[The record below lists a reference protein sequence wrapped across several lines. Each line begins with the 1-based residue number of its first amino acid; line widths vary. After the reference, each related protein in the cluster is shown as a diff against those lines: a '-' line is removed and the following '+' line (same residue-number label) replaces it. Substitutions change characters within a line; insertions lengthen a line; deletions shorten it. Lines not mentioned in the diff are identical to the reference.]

1 MAEAAGLVLAAG
13 AGRRFGGPKLALS
26 FAGSTVIGSVVAAL
40 REAGVAP
47 IVVVIGPHSVDVAA
61 ALAGLD
67 TVIAVNEDPDRGMV
81 SSIQAGLRAL
91 PESAPS
97 FLVALGDQPRLRS
110 EDIGRLLS
118 AHRESGKTIALPT
131 HAGKRGHPVL
141 FDARCRAEILALGDE
156 GTLRDVVHAHPDD
169 LVEVELPSDAV
180 IRDIDTQE
188 DYQDELRRAG
198 E

>member
-1 MAEAAGLVLAAG
+1 VAEAAGIVLAAG
-13 AGRRFGGPKLALS
+13 AGRRFGGPKLALP
-26 FAGSTVIGSVVAAL
+26 FGGSTVIGSVVSAL
-40 REAGVAP
+40 RGAGVAP
-47 IVVVIGPHSVDVAA
+47 IVVVIAPHSAEVEA

-91 PESAPS
+91 PESAPR

-118 AHRESGKTIALPT
+118 VQRESGKSIALPT
-131 HAGKRGHPVL
+131 HGGKRGHPVL
-141 FDARCRAEILALGDE
+141 FEGRYRAEILALGDE
-156 GTLRDVVHAHPDD
+156 GTLRDVVHAHSDD

-188 DYQDELRRAG
+188 DYRDELRRAG